1 RDRQGRG
8 LGTLEDAAD
17 IDADLAIHVD
27 ETAAVAH
34 KPARLD
40 RFTRGVAGGA
50 GIVGGQPN
58 PLDTPGAEKTIR
70 SQKKRNGPVT
80 HEGWEGR
87 IDLAAGA
94 GIVDLKLQ
102 SESAGGR
109 FYVCQHGRCI
119 RRVSR
124 IDQYRDAGC
133 RRQQLTQQSQ
143 PLSIDLRTE

>member
-1 RDRQGRG
+1 
-8 LGTLEDAAD
+8 
-17 IDADLAIHVD
+17 
-27 ETAAVAH
+27 
-34 KPARLD
+34 
-40 RFTRGVAGGA
+40 
-50 GIVGGQPN
+50 
-58 PLDTPGAEKTIR
+58 
-70 SQKKRNGPVT
+70 T
-80 HEGWEGR
+80 HEGCDGR

-94 GIVDLKLQ
+94 GIVDLKLH

-143 PLSIDLRTE
+143 PLSIDLRTERIDAGRIAARMGETGNKAELDRILADAEDDWNCVGRSCGHRAGTVPGAAITLTCRRTRSAAISASRSTLPSEK